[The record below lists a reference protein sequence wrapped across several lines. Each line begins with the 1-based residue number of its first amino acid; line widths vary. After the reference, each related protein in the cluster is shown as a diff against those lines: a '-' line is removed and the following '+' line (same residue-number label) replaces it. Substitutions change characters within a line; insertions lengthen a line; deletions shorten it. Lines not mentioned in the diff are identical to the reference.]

1 LHRDS
6 VADQGKGELRLDG
19 PGGGGDGAVEDD
31 LQGEV
36 AAGALDQATA
46 SVGEVV
52 DVPAVGSR
60 GGSSGWAWLP
70 RWALVAIGPIYIYIY
85 ILTQLMKRGQTTTRH
100 TDDVIIFIRL
110 IIRRSMPCNTAG
122 SFEGNTYRSLHVI
135 RYPDLF
141 ALK

>member
-1 LHRDS
+1 MHRDS

-85 ILTQLMKRGQTTTRH
+85 IDTAHEKR
-100 TDDVIIFIRL
+100 TDDY
-110 IIRRSMPCNTAG
+110 TA
-122 SFEGNTYRSLHVI
+122 H
-135 RYPDLF
+135 
-141 ALK
+141 